1 MEAQVYFKHFLFIL
15 DARDCQT
22 ALISS
27 SLYVFFFLS
36 SKLWIDD
43 SLHLCVHICR
53 LFCTES
59 KSSKWKELH

>member
-1 MEAQVYFKHFLFIL
+1 METQVYFKYFLFIL

-27 SLYVFFFLS
+27 SLYVFFLS
-36 SKLWIDD
+36 SKLWTDD

-59 KSSKWKELH
+59 EF